1 MAINLL
7 NDISSTGSITI
18 TKPTTDPL
26 LNLYNTTNGGG
37 ATIRFSDN
45 TSQGQVGDITFYHSD
60 SSSQGGGAS
69 WHFVSQPDTVL
80 VVGSSS
86 VNGRFVAKSAGS
98 VAEVDYGF
106 FDDVN
111 TGMYRISA
119 DYLGF
124 STAGTN
130 RLDIN
135 NSGIRMGNANA
146 RVTTI
151 LDQNDLGSDSD
162 TALATQQSI
171 KAYVDASVPSL
182 TNYVTLTTAQTITG
196 TKTINTLIIGSSA
209 KIQFQNNDFIRYDDS
224 VGVGRF
230 HFDADGGTNN
240 ASVQAATFVGDLNG
254 TINTA
259 TTGTTQSAGNNSTL
273 IATTAYVDAGDARV
287 APAAPSTVTSTIVGE
302 TIEIAFNQSA
312 TSNIDYYQ
320 VWSSD
325 DGGDYGI
332 IGQIAPADFSSTMT
346 VVDTTFVTGGT
357 MSYRVYAVKTGIYSS
372 AATTSKSYTVS
383 ALSVTAMTVVNL
395 NTAYYIQYEKPVSRF
410 IDHIEIYMDS
420 QATSAALNR
429 SNASIVYSGQ
439 NASYMR
445 NVGTSNNFHQF
456 WVEVVTT

>member
-26 LNLYNTTNGGG
+26 LYLYNTTNGSG
-37 ATIRFSDN
+37 ATIRFSDQ
-45 TSQGQVGDITFYHSD
+45 TSQTQVGNITFYHSD

-69 WHFVSQPDTVL
+69 WHFVSEPDTVL

-182 TNYVTLTTAQTITG
+182 TNYVTLTTTQTISGEKTF
-196 TKTINTLIIGSSA
+196 TKAVHIDTAGGSESMDLYNENNTAPIADSFSGNTSKSYIYFNTVAGSNDAGFIMHESSA
-209 KIQFQNNDFIRYDDS
+209 TETNEGVLHLCPSDDNQFGDYISIHGSNDPDVLNLHTSGLIETVNLQLQIKSGSGNVYLNDS
-224 VGVGRF
+224 VDIANNLLVSGTATITSDLTVNGG
-230 HFDADGGTNN
+230 DITLGGTGRIQGIDTVS
-240 ASVQAATFVGDLNG
+240 ASTDAANK
-254 TINTA
+254 
-259 TTGTTQSAGNNSTL
+259 
-273 IATTAYVDAGDARV
+273 AYVDAGDARV

-346 VVDTTFVTGGT
+346 VVD
-357 MSYRVYAVKTGIYSS
+357 KCLI
-372 AATTSKSYTVS
+372 VS
-383 ALSVTAMTVVNL
+383 ML
-395 NTAYYIQYEKPVSRF
+395 
-410 IDHIEIYMDS
+410 
-420 QATSAALNR
+420 
-429 SNASIVYSGQ
+429 
-439 NASYMR
+439 
-445 NVGTSNNFHQF
+445 
-456 WVEVVTT
+456 